1 MRQKP
6 RAIFGVCC
14 EQIEDKTRNQL
25 HEFIQKRGLE
35 ENIVYSSFYTKTLEV
50 VQKLSPNAKLGVLDR
65 NASDCLYKQKNFS
78 VAAIHPYWQ
87 VMDRTQEELS
97 GQTVRAWFSGHMYPE
112 KPTGTK
118 LDFSKLEGQGITDI
132 FINEPERY
140 LQGY

>member
-1 MRQKP
+1 M
-6 RAIFGVCC
+6 
-14 EQIEDKTRNQL
+14 
-25 HEFIQKRGLE
+25 
-35 ENIVYSSFYTKTLEV
+35 
-50 VQKLSPNAKLGVLDR
+50 QKLSPNAKLGVLDR

-78 VAAIHPYWQ
+78 GAAIHPHWQ
-87 VMDRTQEELS
+87 AMDRTQEELS
-97 GQTVRAWFSGHMYPE
+97 GQTVRAWFSGHLYQE